1 MYADHTT
8 GRTQSSDIEQTQ
20 RAAERAIFRD
30 EARQHYI
37 RNAQK
42 VELPM
47 VISPRSFV
55 FLWIGSLLLMAVG
68 LVIAFWP
75 LIQQLGVRSS

>member
-1 MYADHTT
+1 
-8 GRTQSSDIEQTQ
+8 
-20 RAAERAIFRD
+20 
-30 EARQHYI
+30 
-37 RNAQK
+37 
-42 VELPM
+42 M

-55 FLWIGSLLLMAVG
+55 FLWIASLLLMAVG

>member
-1 MYADHTT
+1 VYTEPT
-8 GRTQSSDIEQTQ
+8 NGRAQSGDIKQTQ
-20 RAAERAIFRD
+20 QAAERAIFRD

-47 VISPRSFV
+47 VVSPKSFV
-55 FLWIGSLLLMAVG
+55 YLWTVSLLLMAVG
-68 LVIAFWP
+68 LFIAFWP
-75 LIQQLGVRSS
+75 LIQQLVVRSS